1 MTEQEARFEARYAA
15 EAAAAEQEAR
25 FEARFAEEKAA
36 ESQPIV
42 SPPEVSN
49 LTSAANLVKGF
60 PERLSTIV
68 KTRAADVGQAIKRND
83 EGGSSSA
90 EMYLQMLGKGGA
102 GTVMDVL
109 GETVSTTIGAVSD
122 LYDPQIRQGFNDL
135 MEGLATSD
143 AAKSAINMYQ
153 GMDENTRANVESIFN
168 IGGILSPFKFK
179 AKVGSGLGDTLREGT
194 KVVDKAA
201 DMKKNMLRNLFQPER
216 SSSNIDFELR
226 NGTEHIDKMVNDLVS
241 VKGVS
246 PMYTPQRNL
255 EAINKHMS
263 GVEARIQGSISQFD
277 KTGIMGNVEKS
288 FSQLL
293 NDTINNAPSM
303 RELGL
308 PDNKKVNVHSSLMRK
323 FNGIISN
330 MKDEGINPNSLKG
343 LLLARRKLDK
353 VLRDADFKKMTDGQI
368 GDIALEKHI
377 VMTMRSKINDV
388 VSGFVEQGGASSDNI
403 KELLKK
409 QSSMY
414 SAFNNLAGKTARA
427 EQNIGEKGWLTRAF
441 SSHPLLV
448 YSTMKSQGTP
458 AAAAAMLAAPSAIK
472 LGSEGIAAA
481 NRVLAAP
488 RLPVVRSGLFYGAD
502 EQQPQQ

>member
-1 MTEQEARFEARYAA
+1 MAYEFTPQEILAEFERR
-15 EAAAAEQEAR
+15 QN
-25 FEARFAEEKAA
+25 EKD
-36 ESQPIV
+36 QPD
-42 SPPEVSN
+42 
-49 LTSAANLVKGF
+49 LTSNVESAKELVTGY
-60 PERLSTIV
+60 PERIGNIIESRKEDVV
-68 KTRAADVGQAIKRND
+68 KAIQSRD
-83 EGGSSSA
+83 EGRSSSQ
-90 EMYLQMLGKGGA
+90 EMWLQTIGKGLA
-102 GTVMDVL
+102 GTMMDVA
-109 GETVSTTIGAVSD
+109 GETIGTAVGTASD
-122 LYDPQIRQGFNDL
+122 LYDPKVRQGFNDL
-135 MEGLATSD
+135 MKGVVESDSAKLAID
-143 AAKSAINMYQ
+143 MYQ
-153 GMDENTRANVESIFN
+153 SLDENTRKNVESIFN
-168 IGGILSPFKFK
+168 IGNVLSPFKFK

-194 KVVDKAA
+194 KVVDKAT

-246 PMYTPQRNL
+246 PVYTPQRNL
-255 EAINKHMS
+255 EAVNKHMS
-263 GVEARIQGSISQFD
+263 GIEAQIQGSISKFD
-277 KTGIMGNVEKS
+277 KTGIMGGVEKS

-330 MKDEGINPNSLKG
+330 MKDDGINPNSLKG

-388 VSGFVEQGGASSDNI
+388 VSGLVEQGGMSSDNI

-414 SAFNNLAGKTARA
+414 SAFNNLAEKTARA

-448 YSTMKSQGTP
+448 YSTMKSQGPP

-472 LGSEGIAAA
+472 LGSEGVAAA
-481 NRVLAAP
+481 NRVLSTP